1 MGEYVEESGMCFG
14 PFPSEAL
21 IRIEKIPD
29 YTAIQKGMHIS
40 EFVYYDK
47 QKQKLISLEAKTSAP
62 NPNSEKTENPKEN
75 FRGFIYEM
83 REKFENS
90 LDLYL
95 NMALKKNVPGD
106 FCKIDYNKLEI
117 IFILVVKNHQ
127 KQWLKDI
134 KDAMEMAVRSIHRT
148 NKIWKC
154 KVMVLNEEMAVKFKL
169 AVAEQSAE

>member
-1 MGEYVEESGMCFG
+1 
-14 PFPSEAL
+14 
-21 IRIEKIPD
+21 
-29 YTAIQKGMHIS
+29 
-40 EFVYYDK
+40 
-47 QKQKLISLEAKTSAP
+47 
-62 NPNSEKTENPKEN
+62 
-75 FRGFIYEM
+75 
-83 REKFENS
+83 
-90 LDLYL
+90 
-95 NMALKKNVPGD
+95 MALKKNVPGD